1 MHMYFEVNFVSLRA
15 YCKTI
20 NWQYINNIDSSD
32 AKWANF
38 SSINNGI
45 INKFVPVV
53 FTSKK

>member
-1 MHMYFEVNFVSLRA
+1 MYFEVNFVSLRA